1 MCWQTFS
8 HGYDALKERPDGT
21 YLKVLPGYERPQC
34 GPTTNFVGNHMTQ
47 VLPSRCSE
55 GFLQADF

>member
-8 HGYDALKERPDGT
+8 HGYDALKERPDGK

-47 VLPSRCSE
+47 VLP
-55 GFLQADF
+55 